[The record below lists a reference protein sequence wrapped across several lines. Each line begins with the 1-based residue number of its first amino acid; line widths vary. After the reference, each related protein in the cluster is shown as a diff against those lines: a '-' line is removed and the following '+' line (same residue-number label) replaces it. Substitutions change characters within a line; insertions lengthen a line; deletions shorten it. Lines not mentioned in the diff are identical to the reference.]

1 MKALVDPNNALTRG
15 LARIRSQYQVPDSFP
30 ADVLAAA
37 EAAAKRDPAAHVDRT
52 TWPFVTL
59 DPASSTDLDQACTI
73 ERRGGDLLLHYAI
86 ADVSWFVDDGDA
98 IDLEAWR
105 RGATQYLPDG
115 KARRYPPLLSGGAGR
130 VPAA

>member
-1 MKALVDPNNALTRG
+1 MKALVDPNNALPRG

-37 EAAAKRDPAAHVDRT
+37 DVAAKRVPAEHVDRT
-52 TWPFVTL
+52 AWPFVTL
-59 DPASSTDLDQACTI
+59 DPASSTDLDQAFTL
-73 ERRGGDLLLHYAI
+73 ERRGGAVLLHSAI

-105 RGATQYLPDG
+105 
-115 KARRYPPLLSGGAGR
+115 
-130 VPAA
+130 